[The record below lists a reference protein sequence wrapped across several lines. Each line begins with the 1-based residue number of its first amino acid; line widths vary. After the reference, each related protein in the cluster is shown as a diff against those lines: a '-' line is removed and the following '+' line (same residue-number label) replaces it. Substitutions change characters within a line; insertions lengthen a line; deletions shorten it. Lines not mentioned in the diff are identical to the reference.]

1 MNFSSLHQTARTE
14 LWISATFGLWA
25 LASTIHLMH
34 NYGKEND
41 TFIEW
46 IVEILVAA
54 VCAAGFGWHVHKL
67 VALHRMEKRGKSD
80 SFDKELR
87 TL

>member
-1 MNFSSLHQTARTE
+1 MNFSSLHRTARTE
-14 LWISATFGLWA
+14 VWISATFGLWA
-25 LASTIHLMH
+25 LATTIHLLH

-41 TFIEW
+41 SFLEW
-46 IVEILVAA
+46 VVEILLAGIF
-54 VCAAGFGWHVHKL
+54 AAGFGWHVHKL
-67 VALHRMEKRGKSD
+67 VVLHRMEKRGNSA